1 MNLLEK
7 IVWKIQKRFY
17 PESTFKEIRRQKEL
31 LKLYKEEMDEEVGK
45 YRHIASKE
53 QVEKWRNEV
62 KIKYKLLG
70 LDFDKLS

>member
-1 MNLLEK
+1 MNHLEK
-7 IVWKIQKRFY
+7 IVWIIQKRVFQAI
-17 PESTFKEIRRQKEL
+17 EERRKQEEL
-31 LKLYKEEMDEEVGK
+31 LKLYDQEIDEEAGQ

-62 KIKYKLLG
+62 KIKYRLLG